1 MPSVK
6 SQHRWKKSLAP
17 EHVEILEEAAQA
29 LKQAWEWDKDHSK
42 RYPVNTDHALWET
55 KLQLRGKIRKRKTTK
70 LPAYRRPKRLHDFV
84 DEDVVRTIY
93 EQQHSESFQ
102 DALEQAAD
110 GFGAGFVAW
119 KRIVSCLPAAYLV
132 QFGVEE
138 MLPKPKVHLLHREL
152 LRIAGSLE
160 LEDLITEGLAE
171 FFDDLCPCG
180 KKHNAEAI
188 RKLGKRVTKSRRASR
203 P

>member
-1 MPSVK
+1 MPSVEN
-6 SQHRWKKSLAP
+6 QHRWKKSLAP
-17 EHVEILEEAAQA
+17 EHVEILKEAGQA
-29 LKQAWEWDKDHSK
+29 LKQAWKWDKEHPK

-55 KLQLRGKIRKRKTTK
+55 KLQLRDKVRQRKTTK

-84 DEDVVRTIY
+84 DEGVVKTLY
-93 EQQHSESFQ
+93 EQQHSGSYQ

-110 GFGAGFVAW
+110 GYGAGFLAW

-152 LRIAGSLE
+152 LDIAASVE
-160 LEDLITEGLAE
+160 LDDLVTEGLVE
-171 FFDDLCPCG
+171 FFDDVCPCG
-180 KKHNAEAI
+180 KKHHAEAL
-188 RKLGKRVTKSRRASR
+188 RKLGKRVTKSRKASKA
-203 P
+203 